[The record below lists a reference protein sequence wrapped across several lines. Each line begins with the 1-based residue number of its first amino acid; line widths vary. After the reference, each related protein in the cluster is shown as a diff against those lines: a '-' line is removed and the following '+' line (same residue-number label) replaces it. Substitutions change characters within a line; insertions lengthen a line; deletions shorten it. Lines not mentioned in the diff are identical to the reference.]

1 VPGCGAAMVLVAGVP
16 IMPDL
21 PRAPMIVWIGL
32 NGAVAL
38 AAALSCAPSARQ
50 TILARF
56 RKPPDAIA

>member
-1 VPGCGAAMVLVAGVP
+1 MVLVAGAA

-56 RKPPDAIA
+56 RKPPDAIG